1 MTMAA
6 RAASRRRRQASARQ
20 APEQNL
26 RRPPGGDFDRLMI
39 TTRMLIRQHHR
50 CPHPK
55 GSELLPEP
63 HRAVVAEVAA
73 RLPSNAVAWGR

>member
-1 MTMAA
+1 MYALDDVFEGLF
-6 RAASRRRRQASARQ
+6 SF
-20 APEQNL
+20 
-26 RRPPGGDFDRLMI
+26 GF
-39 TTRMLIRQHHR
+39 HHR